1 MKKIEDQNSTTM
13 TVRLSVESKELMK
26 WQPIE
31 MAKKKKLCE
40 ICGENPAT
48 VPDRERMG
56 RLINRVCSSCHALR
70 LAGDMKLIFELH
82 ERRRQAQLGH
92 NAPHERTAF
101 GGALENTV
109 MQED

>member
-1 MKKIEDQNSTTM
+1 MIDVYTGTVVFDDQLDQQLD
-13 TVRLSVESKELMK
+13 RER
-26 WQPIE
+26 IE

-109 MQED
+109 MQEDLK